1 MNAFFSFD
9 LFMVYIPEWK
19 HQLGTMKY
27 TRGFNILH
35 ILNLGCGLITLREPC
50 KYQQPRLDVT
60 WLHFQNY

>member
-1 MNAFFSFD
+1 
-9 LFMVYIPEWK
+9 MVYIPEWK

-27 TRGFNILH
+27 TRGFDILH

-60 WLHFQNY
+60 WLHVQKY